1 MKIFSWHTLEE
12 KDEYGRYIGSE
23 IFGEGGPFAFRKC
36 YDFYKPNRKGLFKAS
51 KKSQNATTKK

>member
-12 KDEYGRYIGSE
+12 KDEHGRYLGSE

-36 YDFYKPNRKGLFKAS
+36 HDFYKPNRKGRCKTS
-51 KKSQNATTKK
+51 KMSLYVTTKK